1 MKKEIIFCTDSLN
14 IGGIELALIR
24 ILKALAKTNK
34 FTIKLCIKDDEKL
47 DLLSE
52 IPKEVEYTVLN
63 KESDKKY
70 IFNFIKRVIERKRFF
85 DFIKNSDV
93 VIDYYD
99 GNWFKLFSNINKQK
113 KIVFF
118 HTILEKLHIYKR
130 IDIVKNIYDEYIVLT
145 NGAKKELLDIGI
157 LENKIKKIYNIIP
170 IDEIL
175 IKAEEKFEKEDEYF
189 VMIGRLVNDSKDY
202 LTVVEAFAN
211 SEIKENLYIVGDGP
225 YKNQLDMKIKELNLE
240 SKVKL
245 LGSKTNPYPILKNS
259 KGLILSS
266 KYEGLSNVILE
277 ALVLEKPVIATNCPY
292 GPKEILGKEQNI
304 GVLFTTGDKV
314 ELINIL
320 KDFDLK
326 KFDTLKMKNRVKDFS
341 EENIL
346 KEIVESLIKKEI
358 C

>member
-24 ILKALAKTNK
+24 ILKALVKTNE
-34 FTIKLCIKDDEKL
+34 FNIKLCIKDDEKL

-70 IFNFIKRVIERKRFF
+70 IFNFIKRVIERKKFF
-85 DFIKNSDV
+85 NFIKNSDV

-99 GNWFKLFSNINKQK
+99 GNWFKLFSSIKKQK

-118 HTILEKLHIYKR
+118 HTILEKLHIYKN
-130 IDIVKNIYDEYIVLT
+130 IDTVKNIYDEYVILT
-145 NGAKKELLDIGI
+145 DGAKKELLDIGI
-157 LENKIKKIYNIIP
+157 LENKIKKVYNIVP
-170 IDEIL
+170 IDDIL
-175 IKAEEKFEKEDEYF
+175 IKAEEKFEKEDDYF
-189 VMIGRLVNDSKDY
+189 IMIGRLVNDSKDY
-202 LTVVEAFAN
+202 LTVIEAFAD
-211 SEIKENLYIVGDGP
+211 SGIKEKLYIVGDGP
-225 YKNQLDMKIKELNLE
+225 YKNHLEIKIKELNLE

-245 LGSKTNPYPILKNS
+245 LGSRKNPYPILKNS

-292 GPKEILGKEQNI
+292 GPKEILGQDKTI
-304 GVLFTTGDKV
+304 GILFSVGKKD
-314 ELINIL
+314 ELVNIL
-320 KDFDLK
+320 KTIDSKIFSNP
-326 KFDTLKMKNRVKDFS
+326 KMKDRVKDFS
-341 EENIL
+341 EKRIL
-346 KEIVESLIKKEI
+346 EDIVNLIEGEY
-358 C
+358 

>member
-24 ILKALAKTNK
+24 ILKALVKTNE
-34 FTIKLCIKDDEKL
+34 FNIKLCIKDDEKL

-63 KESDKKY
+63 KKSDKKY
-70 IFNFIKRVIERKRFF
+70 VFNFIKKIIERKRFF
-85 DFIKNSDV
+85 DFIKTSDV

-118 HTILEKLHIYKR
+118 HTILEKLHIYKK
-130 IDIVKNIYDEYIVLT
+130 IDVVKNIYDEYVVLT
-145 NGAKKELLDIGI
+145 DGAKKELLDLGI
-157 LENKIKKIYNIIP
+157 LENKIKKIYNIVP
-170 IDEIL
+170 IDDIL
-175 IKAEEKFEKEDEYF
+175 IKAEEKFEKKDDYF

-202 LTVVEAFAN
+202 LTVIEAFAD
-211 SEIKENLYIVGDGP
+211 SEIKEKLYIVGDGP
-225 YKNQLDMKIKELNLE
+225 YKNQLEIKIKELNLE

-245 LGSKTNPYPILKNS
+245 LGNKKNPYPILKNS

-277 ALVLEKPVIATNCPY
+277 ALVLGKPVIATSCPY
-292 GPKEILGKEQNI
+292 GPKEILGEEQNI
-304 GVLFTTGDKV
+304 GVLFTIGDKQ

-320 KDFDLK
+320 KELNSKEFNI
-326 KFDTLKMKNRVKDFS
+326 LKMKNRVKDFS
-341 EENIL
+341 EKNIINKW
-346 KEIVESLIKKEI
+346 KEML
-358 C
+358 